1 MVLVTDSGTDQTE
14 AVDRLKETWYE
25 SLPCKPKSI
34 AQRWREYHMEK
45 EHRIQTV
52 GHAIRME
59 QWCQQL
65 EAAAAAAAMGRI
77 EVAHSWF
84 KAFQ

>member
-1 MVLVTDSGTDQTE
+1 
-14 AVDRLKETWYE
+14 
-25 SLPCKPKSI
+25 
-34 AQRWREYHMEK
+34 MEK